1 MTKLY
6 MIPRPYF
13 QDEKTDSKNWHGFII
28 YWQQMSANVATVKQ
42 FVKVNYNKN
51 YHIYNKDQFP
61 GSLLV
66 ALNKST
72 VLKLTTTL

>member
-42 FVKVNYNKN
+42 FVKVNYNK
-51 YHIYNKDQFP
+51 
-61 GSLLV
+61 
-66 ALNKST
+66 
-72 VLKLTTTL
+72 KLPYL